1 MSLRLSARAARQLG
15 IKAETISG
23 LSGFAWQC
31 EAAGLETPVGEFRF
45 HPTRRWRFD
54 WAWPD
59 QKLALEVEGIVYP
72 KKGSGDYRAG
82 GRHASAKGLRGDIE
96 KYLAAAELGWTVIRC
111 LPEHIE
117 NGRALSV
124 MEAWFHR

>member
-1 MSLRLSARAARQLG
+1 MTIHLSARAASQIG
-15 IKAETISG
+15 ITG
-23 LSGFAWQC
+23 GPDLFAWQC
-31 EAAGLETPVGEFRF
+31 QSAGLPLPEPEYRF

-54 WAWPD
+54 YGWPHH
-59 QKLALEVEGIVYP
+59 LVALEIEGIVYP

-82 GRHASAKGLRGDIE
+82 GRHASVKGLRGDVE
-96 KYLAAAELGWTVIRC
+96 KYLAAAELGWTVIRV

-124 MEAWFHR
+124 MEAWLQR